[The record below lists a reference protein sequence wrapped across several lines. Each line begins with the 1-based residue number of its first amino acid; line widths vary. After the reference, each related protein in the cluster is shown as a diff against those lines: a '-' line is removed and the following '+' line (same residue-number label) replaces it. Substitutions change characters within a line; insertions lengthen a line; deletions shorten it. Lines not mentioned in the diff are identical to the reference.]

1 MMHVEMIWSVM
12 EQDQDNPKRL
22 IEPVYFDPKTRS
34 TSLARALAI
43 TGALM
48 LHGSLSTG
56 LYAQSLPQTTTPQP
70 ADKVAPQRQAK
81 PTSFQL
87 GPWQMIKGVQV
98 NTSPR
103 QWSAVVLR
111 YGQHTIH
118 AKGATYRN
126 KALELQGML
135 RIYLAPDNTPKQVIA
150 APTGKLSLNGTVY
163 ANSLIRAKTKRLA
176 IWHHPKWHI
185 SAKQISVS
193 FVENTSSKTT
203 TKTVRVDL
211 HQVASKRAR

>member
-12 EQDQDNPKRL
+12 EQDRDLHL
-22 IEPVYFDPKTRS
+22 IEPVCFDRQMRS
-34 TSLARALAI
+34 RRLACCFAI

-48 LHGSLSTG
+48 LHGGLPAA
-56 LYAQSLPQTTTPQP
+56 LYAQ
-70 ADKVAPQRQAK
+70 DAPQKPKPALASTAK

-118 AKGATYRN
+118 AKGATYRG
-126 KALELQGML
+126 KALALHGML
-135 RIYLAPDNTPKQVIA
+135 RIYLAPHDAPEQVIA

-163 ANSLIRAKTKRLA
+163 ANGLIRAKTTRLA

-185 SAKQISVS
+185 SAEHITVS
-193 FVENTSSKTT
+193 FVEHASSKTNPA
-203 TKTVRVDL
+203 VRVDFK
-211 HQVASKRAR
+211 QVRSKRAR